1 MIGTQVEHPQY
12 GRGQIVALY
21 RNGSEWMVR
30 FESGLRFRR
39 PRQEFNGQRPEEMPV
54 PAKPLSYTPPAPM
67 PHTRFEA
74 RQLIE
79 ALRMGVAPAQHVL
92 ELTVGLEKERASI
105 IQALNQA
112 HQNGGAVRAI
122 VGEYGFGKSHVVEL
136 TAQEALA
143 RNFLV
148 ATTSLDLLELPPHRA
163 FNIYSDLMRQLRYP
177 DTDEVGLAPLL
188 EKANEIGRIR
198 EQLRDLSPAEL
209 DPLVVAL
216 DALNNTS
223 LSRPRAAWQQWLMG
237 GRRVKIMN
245 KAMPRGIKFPSIY
258 KIGHNAR
265 QIAYLLTGIS
275 ALARLANYS
284 GLCVLLDEAESY
296 SLLRPVQRPKAT
308 LFFSAMIYAA
318 LREQQSHISA
328 DILPQH
334 RWREYPA
341 AYDQGQSLLFLF
353 TVTHSDN
360 RLPLDE
366 WLEAEQVLELASH
379 HEPQEISGFLKKV
392 EDYHAQAYDYEPG
405 ERQGQVRRAAAE
417 HMALGTKS
425 GRLSI
430 RGVVRLSVELFDLL
444 YLYPHYDVVT
454 LLDELRS
461 QMRQ

>member
-1 MIGTQVEHPQY
+1 MIGAQVEHPQY

-39 PRQEFNGQRPEEMPV
+39 PRQEFNGQQPEEIPS

-67 PHTRFEA
+67 PRGRFES

-79 ALRMGVAPAQHVL
+79 ALRMGVAPAQHIL
-92 ELTVGLEKERASI
+92 ELTIGLEKERASI

-112 HQNGGAVRAI
+112 HQDGGAVRAI
-122 VGEYGFGKSHVVEL
+122 VGEYGFGKSHIVEL

-163 FNIYSDLMRQLRYP
+163 FFIYSDLMRRLRYP

-198 EQLRDLSPAEL
+198 EQLRELSPADL

-223 LSRPRAAWQQWLMG
+223 LSRPRTAWEQWLMG
-237 GRRVKIMN
+237 GRRLKIMN

-258 KIGHNAR
+258 KVGHNAR

-284 GLCVLLDEAESY
+284 GLCILLDEAESY
-296 SLLRPVQRPKAT
+296 SLLRPVQRPKAN

-318 LREQQSHISA
+318 LREQQLHISA
-328 DILPQH
+328 DTLPQH
-334 RWREYPA
+334 RWRNYPP

-353 TVTHSDN
+353 TITHSDN

-366 WLEAEQVLELASH
+366 WLEDEQVLQLASH
-379 HEPQEISGFLKKV
+379 QDPQEISSFLKKV

-444 YLYPHYDVVT
+444 YLYPHYDAAT

-461 QMRQ
+461 QMRG